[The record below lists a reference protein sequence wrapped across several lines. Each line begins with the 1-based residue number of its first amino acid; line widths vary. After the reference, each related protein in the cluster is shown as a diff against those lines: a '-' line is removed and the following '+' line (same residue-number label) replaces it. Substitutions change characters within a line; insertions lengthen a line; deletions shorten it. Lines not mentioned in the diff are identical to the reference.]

1 MRLRKV
7 KNAFQDLSKDT
18 KYFVSNPK
26 DFKGKWN
33 ELVFKNNNPIHIE
46 VVCGKG
52 QFMMGLAQTFPNI
65 NFIAIEKYDSVLIRT
80 LEKALTY
87 DIPNLRL
94 VLLDANMLAEVFA
107 PSEVKRIYLNFSDPW
122 PKKRHA
128 KRRLTSYI
136 YLDVYK
142 QILPTDGEIFQK
154 TDNRHLFESSL
165 ESFSQNG
172 WYLSNIS
179 LDLHKE
185 DVFNIMTE
193 YEEKWSPKGPIYRLE
208 ARQIKGNP
216 NESVSNEEDLDIS
229 NLNEAQ

>member
-7 KNAFQDLSKDT
+7 KNAYEDLCKDS
-18 KYFVSNPK
+18 KYFISNPK
-26 DFKGKWN
+26 DYKNKWN
-33 ELVFKNNNPIHIE
+33 ELVFKNDNPIHIE
-46 VVCGKG
+46 VGCGKG
-52 QFMMGLAQTFPNI
+52 QFMMGLAKHFPNI

-94 VLLDANMLAEVFA
+94 VLLDANQLTEVFEKE
-107 PSEVKRIYLNFSDPW
+107 EVSRIYLNFSDPW

-136 YLDVYK
+136 YLDIYK
-142 QILPTDGEIFQK
+142 QILPINGEIFQK
-154 TDNRHLFESSL
+154 TDKRGLFESSL
-165 ESFSQNG
+165 ESFSQNN

-179 LDLHKE
+179 LDLHKT
-185 DVFNIMTE
+185 DTFNIMTE

-208 ARQIKGNP
+208 ARMIKNTV
-216 NESVSNEEDLDIS
+216 NNDDNLD
-229 NLNEAQ
+229 N

>member
-7 KNAFQDLSKDT
+7 KNAYEDLCKDS
-18 KYFVSNPK
+18 KYFISNPK
-26 DFKGKWN
+26 DYKGKWN
-33 ELVFKNNNPIHIE
+33 ELVFKNNNKIEIE
-46 VVCGKG
+46 VGCGKG
-52 QFMMGLAQTFPNI
+52 QFMMGLAQEFPDT

-94 VLLDANMLAEVFA
+94 VLLDANQLTEVFEKE
-107 PSEVKRIYLNFSDPW
+107 EVSRIYLNFSDPW

-136 YLDVYK
+136 YLDIYK
-142 QILPTDGEIFQK
+142 QILPINGEIFQK
-154 TDNRHLFESSL
+154 TDNRGLFESSL
-165 ESFSQNG
+165 ESFSQNN

-179 LDLHKE
+179 LDLHKT
-185 DVFNIMTE
+185 DTFNIMTE

-208 ARQIKGNP
+208 ARMIK
-216 NESVSNEEDLDIS
+216 NEINENSDEESD
-229 NLNEAQ
+229 E

>member
-7 KNAFQDLSKDT
+7 KNAYENLCKDS
-18 KYFVSNPK
+18 KYFISNPK
-26 DFKGKWN
+26 DYKGKWN
-33 ELVFKNNNPIHIE
+33 ELVFKNNNKIEIE
-46 VVCGKG
+46 VGCGKG
-52 QFMMGLAQTFPNI
+52 QFMMGLAQEFPDT

-94 VLLDANMLAEVFA
+94 VLLDANQLTEVFEKE
-107 PSEVKRIYLNFSDPW
+107 EVSRIYLNFSDPW

-136 YLDVYK
+136 YLDIYK
-142 QILPTDGEIFQK
+142 QILPVNGEIFQK
-154 TDNRHLFESSL
+154 TDNRGLFESSL
-165 ESFSQNG
+165 ESFSQNN

-179 LDLHKE
+179 LDLHKT
-185 DVFNIMTE
+185 DTFNIMTE

-208 ARQIKGNP
+208 ARMIK
-216 NESVSNEEDLDIS
+216 NEINENSDEESD
-229 NLNEAQ
+229 E

>member
-7 KNAFQDLSKDT
+7 KNAYEDLCKDS
-18 KYFVSNPK
+18 KYFISNPK
-26 DFKGKWN
+26 DYKNKWN
-33 ELVFKNNNPIHIE
+33 ELVFKNDNPIHIE
-46 VVCGKG
+46 VGCGKG
-52 QFMMGLAQTFPNI
+52 QFMMGLAKHFPDI

-94 VLLDANMLAEVFA
+94 ILLDANQLTEVFEKE
-107 PSEVKRIYLNFSDPW
+107 EVSRIYLNFSDPW

-136 YLDVYK
+136 YLDIYK
-142 QILPTDGEIFQK
+142 QILPINGEIFQK
-154 TDNRHLFESSL
+154 TDNRGLFESSL
-165 ESFSQNG
+165 ESFSQNN

-179 LDLHKE
+179 LDLHKT
-185 DVFNIMTE
+185 DTFNIMTE

-208 ARQIKGNP
+208 ARMIKNAVD
-216 NESVSNEEDLDIS
+216 NDDNLD
-229 NLNEAQ
+229 N

>member
-7 KNAFQDLSKDT
+7 KNAYEDLCKDS

-26 DFKGKWN
+26 DYKSKWN

-46 VVCGKG
+46 VGCGKG
-52 QFMMGLAQTFPNI
+52 QFMMGLAKKFPDI

-80 LEKALTY
+80 LEKALTF

-94 VLLDANMLAEVFA
+94 VLLDANQLEEVFDKN
-107 PSEVKRIYLNFSDPW
+107 EVRRIYLNFSDPW

-128 KRRLTSYI
+128 KRRLTSEI
-136 YLDVYK
+136 YLSIYEK
-142 QILPTDGEIFQK
+142 ILPTNGEIFQK
-154 TDNRHLFESSL
+154 TDNRGLFESSL
-165 ESFSQNG
+165 ESFSQND

-179 LDLHKE
+179 LDLHKT
-185 DVFNIMTE
+185 DIFNIMTE

-208 ARQIKGNP
+208 ARKIKTNNDEG
-216 NESVSNEEDLDIS
+216 EDD
-229 NLNEAQ
+229 

>member
-7 KNAFQDLSKDT
+7 KNAYEDLCKDS
-18 KYFVSNPK
+18 KYFISNPK
-26 DFKGKWN
+26 DYKNKWN

-46 VVCGKG
+46 VGCGKG
-52 QFMMGLAQTFPNI
+52 QFMMGLAAKFPDI

-87 DIPNLRL
+87 DLPNLRL
-94 VLLDANMLAEVFA
+94 VLLDANQLCEVFEKE
-107 PSEVKRIYLNFSDPW
+107 EVSRIYLNFSDPW
-122 PKKRHA
+122 PKSRHA

-136 YLDVYK
+136 YLDIYK
-142 QILPTDGEIFQK
+142 QILPIDGEIFQK
-154 TDNRHLFESSL
+154 TDNRGLFESSL

-179 LDLHKE
+179 LDLHKT
-185 DVFNIMTE
+185 DTFNIMTE

-208 ARQIKGNP
+208 ARQIKNIKEDNIDI
-216 NESVSNEEDLDIS
+216 NENE
-229 NLNEAQ
+229 